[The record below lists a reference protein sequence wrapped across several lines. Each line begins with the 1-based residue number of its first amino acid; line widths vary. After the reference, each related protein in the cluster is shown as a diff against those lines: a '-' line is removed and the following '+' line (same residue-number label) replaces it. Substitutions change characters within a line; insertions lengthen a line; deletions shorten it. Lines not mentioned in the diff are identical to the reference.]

1 MLEEGRQAAY
11 TTYAARYYHY
21 YMLPCYDYYMLPRAM
36 TVLLFEWTDSVGQV
50 RLSARR
56 KGTFG
61 LDWVTGLPGDEFD
74 SHETF

>member
-1 MLEEGRQAAY
+1 
-11 TTYAARYYHY
+11 
-21 YMLPCYDYYMLPRAM
+21 MLPCYHYYMLPRAM
-36 TVLLFEWTDSVGQV
+36 TVLLCEWTDSVGQV